1 MQQNKFLLIDGHDH
15 LHRSFYAFPDTL
27 THNGEPVNAV
37 YGFCSLLLSALNT
50 LNPQYI
56 AVAFDLSRK
65 DLKRTALFEGYK
77 ATRPKMDPE
86 LRESFIRQEN
96 EVKELLKLLNIPI
109 VTQIGFEADDIIG
122 SFAKQAFSKFDSDA
136 YIHTND
142 KDMLQLIDEHV
153 FVCRPARNGNSAI
166 CWNQNEFVKEYGFQP
181 INLIDYK
188 SIKGDPSDN
197 IPGVYGIGDVT
208 AKKLIQEYKTLDNI
222 YSNINKITPVSLREK
237 LEKYKDNA
245 QVSHKLATINTSLD
259 LGIEKNDLRWKN
271 TYSEEFINML
281 SEYNFKSLIN
291 RYFSSKVLKIE
302 EKNNPQLSLI

>member
-15 LHRSFYAFPDTL
+15 LHRSFYAFPNTL
-27 THNGEPVNAV
+27 THNDDVVNAV
-37 YGFCSLLLSALNT
+37 YGFCSLLLSAINT
-50 LNPQYI
+50 LNPDYVV
-56 AVAFDLSRK
+56 VAFDLSRK
-65 DLKRTALFEGYK
+65 DLKRTELFEDYK
-77 ATRPKMDPE
+77 ATRPKMAPE
-86 LRESFIRQEN
+86 LRESFVRQEN
-96 EVKELLKLLNIPI
+96 KVKELLKLLNIPV
-109 VTQIGFEADDIIG
+109 VTQVGFEADDIIG
-122 SFAKQAFSKFDSDA
+122 SFAKRANSDFGSDA

-222 YSNINKITPVSLREK
+222 YSNINEITPISLKNK
-237 LEKYKDNA
+237 LEKNKDNA
-245 QVSHKLATINTSLD
+245 QISYKLATINTSLD

-291 RYFSSKVLKIE
+291 RYFSSKVPKLE
-302 EKNNPQLSLI
+302 ENNPQLSLI